1 MSTSFFEQ
9 HGYSVVDLYDAA
21 VVYRIRTE
29 LLKRLREITGRPDVT
44 LETYHTVV
52 GSDEQHTAVQDT
64 LTRYIRE
71 ESNLQQLVADNVR
84 VFYEL
89 VGSDMNVQTAPY
101 LRIVRPG
108 KAKDNIGFHRDTFYG
123 GSVHEV
129 SLVIPF
135 VPLDAG
141 NALKVQGG
149 SHLVPE
155 REIPLVQ
162 TQSEDVTKGSKKHS
176 MGFLYAPKMIDPSY
190 RLTMQA
196 VPLSLGQVLAFS
208 LATLHGTEGN
218 NSNNT
223 RWSVD
228 MRIVNRYAPVDL
240 SARPTYYR
248 PLFSSAVTKLADAY
262 EATNKGQ
269 GSLAKL
275 PEVRPVS
282 QASGAVVSQEGEKW
296 FGFKKLL
303 GNEAVTFGPYF
314 SYQLKHSPRHILFSL
329 SYHKFAAKMIGQG
342 NNILDVG
349 SSEGL
354 GTMLLADGAKRVLG
368 IDIDG
373 PAIEVAQRNFG
384 GGIVEF
390 KQADILADT
399 LGEMFDGVVSFDVIE
414 HIYPERAA
422 LYIKKIAQALHDDG
436 VAIIGTP
443 NIAGDRYA
451 SETTRAGHVNL
462 YDAQRLKRE
471 MAERF
476 RHVFLFSVNDE
487 MVHTGFTPM
496 AHYLLAMGAGPKR

>member
-9 HGYSVVDLYDAA
+9 HGYSIVDLYDAS
-21 VVYRIRTE
+21 VVYRVRAE

-52 GSDEQHTAVQDT
+52 HGDEQHTAIQDT

-84 VFYEL
+84 VFSEL
-89 VGSDMNVQTAPY
+89 VGSDMNVQTGPY

-123 GSVHEV
+123 GSVHEI

-155 REIPLVQ
+155 REIPLLQ
-162 TQSEDVTKGSKKHS
+162 TKSEDVTKGSKKHG
-176 MGFLYAPKMIDPSY
+176 MGFLYAPKVIDPSY
-190 RLTMQA
+190 KLSMQP

-218 NSNNT
+218 TSNNT

-248 PLFSSAVTKLADAY
+248 PLFGSAVTKIADAY
-262 EATNKGQ
+262 EAINTSQ
-269 GSLAKL
+269 PAVKL
-275 PEVRPVS
+275 PDVMLPS
-282 QASGAVVSQEGEKW
+282 PQDGAVVSQEGEKW

-342 NNILDVG
+342 KTILDVG

-373 PAIEVAQRNFG
+373 PAIEVAGRNFG
-384 GGIVEF
+384 GGAVEF
-390 KQADILADT
+390 KRADILTDS

-462 YDAQRLKRE
+462 YDAERLKRE
-471 MAERF
+471 MAEYF

>member
-21 VVYRIRTE
+21 VVYRIRAE

-52 GSDEQHTAVQDT
+52 GSDEQHTAIQDT

-71 ESNLQQLVADNVR
+71 ESHLQQLVADNIR
-84 VFYEL
+84 VFAEL
-89 VGSDMNVQTAPY
+89 VGSDMNVQTSPY

-190 RLTMQA
+190 RLSMRP

-218 NSNNT
+218 DSNNT

-240 SARPTYYR
+240 SARPTYYQ
-248 PLFSSAVTKLADAY
+248 PLCQSAVTKLADAY
-262 EATNKGQ
+262 EAVNQGQ
-269 GSLAKL
+269 GVAA
-275 PEVRPVS
+275 
-282 QASGAVVSQEGEKW
+282 ASGAKDLTQPDGVVVSPEGEKW

-329 SYHKFAAKMIGQG
+329 AYHKFAAKMIGQG
-342 NNILDVG
+342 KKILDVG

-354 GTMLLADGAKRVLG
+354 GTMLLADGASRVLG

-384 GGIVEF
+384 GGTVEF
-390 KQADILADT
+390 RQADILADS

-422 LYIKKIAQALHDDG
+422 AYLKKIGEALHDDG

-462 YDAQRLKRE
+462 YDAQRLQRE
-471 MAERF
+471 MAEHF